1 MVRVLVAFLIE
12 VGKGKREPE
21 EIPKLLEAKD
31 RKQIPFTAP
40 PEGLYLERIYRYIR
54 SKYNPSGGAV
64 KGICFLSFASNSF
77 GISSGSLF
85 PLPTSIRNA
94 TNTLTILYRN
104 PEPVTT

>member
-40 PEGLYLERIYRYIR
+40 PEGLYLERIYLTLDELI
-54 SKYNPSGGAV
+54 
-64 KGICFLSFASNSF
+64 
-77 GISSGSLF
+77 
-85 PLPTSIRNA
+85 A
-94 TNTLTILYRN
+94 TY
-104 PEPVTT
+104 EV

>member
-40 PEGLYLERIYRYIR
+40 R
-54 SKYNPSGGAV
+54 
-64 KGICFLSFASNSF
+64 KGCTWNAYTSHWMNSLRHMNF
-77 GISSGSLF
+77 NKKF
-85 PLPTSIRNA
+85 K
-94 TNTLTILYRN
+94 
-104 PEPVTT
+104 